1 MSGGFGHLVLWAIIG
16 DFLVALLQAFNN
28 KTAIEFIASLVE
40 PLQEEP
46 CSSSQVKAPPK
57 RKAAANRQPE
67 KKQRTLRSATK
78 NL

>member
-1 MSGGFGHLVLWAIIG
+1 MLV
-16 DFLVALLQAFNN
+16 VNALLQAFNN

-67 KKQRTLRSATK
+67 KKATHVAFGNQK
-78 NL
+78 SLIQ

>member
-1 MSGGFGHLVLWAIIG
+1 VLV
-16 DFLVALLQAFNN
+16 VNALLQAFNN

-57 RKAAANRQPE
+57 RKAAANRQPQ